1 MMEGIGYVERLK
13 VTIPAVE
20 DTAYQHRKLL
30 GTQQGKRGIL
40 RALQS
45 GRSG

>member
-1 MMEGIGYVERLK
+1 MEGIGNVERLK

-20 DTAYQHRKLL
+20 DTAHQHRKLL
-30 GTQQGKRGIL
+30 GTQQGKRRIL

-45 GRSG
+45 DRSS